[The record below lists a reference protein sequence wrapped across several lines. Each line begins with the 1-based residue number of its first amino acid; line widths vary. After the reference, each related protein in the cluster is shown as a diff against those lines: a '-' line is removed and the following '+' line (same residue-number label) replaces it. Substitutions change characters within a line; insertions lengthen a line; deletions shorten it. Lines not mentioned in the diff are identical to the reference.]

1 MSEEQRQSWNLP
13 KPGSFDVH
21 KNTIVLM
28 IVMLD
33 CLEVNIE
40 VSDTSIETMESGGY
54 REMSGDDEDAN
65 GVLAATQEEVRFFCK
80 DR

>member
-1 MSEEQRQSWNLP
+1 
-13 KPGSFDVH
+13 
-21 KNTIVLM
+21 
-28 IVMLD
+28 MLD